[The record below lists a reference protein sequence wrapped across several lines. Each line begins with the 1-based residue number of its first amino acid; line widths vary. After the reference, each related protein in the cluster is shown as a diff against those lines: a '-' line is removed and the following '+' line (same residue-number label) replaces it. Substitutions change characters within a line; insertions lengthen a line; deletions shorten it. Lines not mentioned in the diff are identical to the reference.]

1 MKKSAFL
8 CFFGTFLPVFEVF
21 RAKAD
26 KPVIKKIFVKK
37 FFCVEYAINLIA
49 PPDCH
54 RRSLS
59 GRGGFVPAVISP
71 AIIGPSGY
79 LSGDYQPAGYLS
91 GDYRSAG
98 LSRRR
103 PAAFGNFP
111 RKARF
116 VLLNGRHLRLRLF
129 HLRS

>member
-8 CFFGTFLPVFEVF
+8 CFFETFLPVFEVF

-37 FFCVEYAINLIA
+37 FFCKRYAINLIA

-59 GRGGFVPAVISP
+59 GRGGFVPSIIGPAVISPAIISPTVISP
-71 AIIGPSGY
+71 AIIGPPGY
-79 LSGDYQPAGYLS
+79 
-91 GDYRSAG
+91 R
-98 LSRRR
+98 
-103 PAAFGNFP
+103 AA
-111 RKARF
+111 A
-116 VLLNGRHLRLRLF
+116 LRLLEIFLARRALSF
-129 HLRS
+129 